1 MNTDDKRVS
10 EVLDGFQR
18 RGLYGF
24 ERSRLQ
30 PSLSASPSAI
40 GRALNRLA
48 TKGRVKRIRRDFH
61 VILPVEFSAQGMI
74 PYDWYLDDLMRSLG
88 TPYYIG
94 LLSAAALYG
103 AAHQQV
109 QQIQIV
115 TPRQERPIERPGL
128 SIRFFRKQNFDST
141 PLRSHKGHGGMLP
154 VSTPEATAIDL
165 VRYSRQIGGPDAVL
179 TVLGELAE
187 TMKPAALLSAA
198 DTEPESSPLQ
208 RLGWLLD
215 HLECPA
221 LSEPLHAALSN
232 RPNTSRTR
240 LDPAGGW
247 QGSSRNRWKVVENT
261 NPQSDL

>member
-10 EVLDGFQR
+10 EVLDDFQR

-40 GRALNRLA
+40 GRTLNRLA
-48 TKGRVKRIRRDFH
+48 AKGRVKRIRRDFH

-94 LLSAAALYG
+94 LLSAAALHG

-128 SIRFFRKQNFDST
+128 SIRFFRKQDFDST

-154 VSTPEATAIDL
+154 VSTPEATA
-165 VRYSRQIGGPDAVL
+165 AVFSKA
-179 TVLGELAE
+179 T
-187 TMKPAALLSAA
+187 
-198 DTEPESSPLQ
+198 
-208 RLGWLLD
+208 
-215 HLECPA
+215 
-221 LSEPLHAALSN
+221 
-232 RPNTSRTR
+232 
-240 LDPAGGW
+240 
-247 QGSSRNRWKVVENT
+247 
-261 NPQSDL
+261 

>member
-1 MNTDDKRVS
+1 MITDDKRVS
-10 EVLDGFQR
+10 EVLDDFQR

-24 ERSRLQ
+24 ERSRLE
-30 PSLSASPSAI
+30 PSLTTSPAAI
-40 GRALNRLA
+40 ERALHRLA

-61 VILPVEFSAQGMI
+61 VILPVEFSAQGML
-74 PYDWYLDDLMRSLG
+74 PYDWYLGDLMRSIG

-94 LLSAAALYG
+94 LQSAAAFYG

-128 SIRFFRKQNFDST
+128 SIRFFRKQNCEAT
-141 PLRSHKGHGGMLP
+141 LLRLHKGHSGMLP

-165 VRYSRQIGGPDAVL
+165 VRYSRQIGGLDAVL
-179 TVLGELAE
+179 TILSELAE
-187 TMKPAALLSAA
+187 AMQSADLASAA
-198 DTEPESSPLQ
+198 ETEPETSHLQ

-215 HLECPA
+215 RLEQPTLA
-221 LSEPLHAALSN
+221 DPLHDSVN
-232 RPNTSRTR
+232 RRPSLSRTR
-240 LDPAGGW
+240 LDPAEGW
-247 QGSSRNRWKVVENT
+247 QGSSRNRWKIVENA

>member
-1 MNTDDKRVS
+1 MINDDKRVS
-10 EVLDGFQR
+10 EVLDDFKR

-30 PSLSASPSAI
+30 PSLPASPAAI

-48 TKGRVKRIRRDFH
+48 VKGRVKRIRRDFH

-74 PYDWYLDDLMRSLG
+74 PYDWYVDDLMRSLG

-109 QQIQIV
+109 QQLQIV
-115 TPRQERPIERPGL
+115 TPRQERPIERPSL
-128 SIRFFRKQNFDST
+128 SIRFFRKLNFDST
-141 PLRSHKGHGGMLP
+141 PLRFHKGHGGMLP

-179 TVLGELAE
+179 TILGELAE
-187 TMKPAALLSAA
+187 AMQPAALLTAA
-198 DTEPESSPLQ
+198 DAEPESSPLQ

-215 HLECPA
+215 RLEHPDLA
-221 LSEPLHAALSN
+221 DPLHASIAQ
-232 RPNTSRTR
+232 RPKLSRTR
-240 LDPAGGW
+240 LDPAEGW
-247 QGSSRNRWKVVENT
+247 QGSSRNRWKVVENA

>member
-1 MNTDDKRVS
+1 MTTDDKRLS
-10 EVLDGFQR
+10 EVLDDFQR

-24 ERSRLQ
+24 ERTRLQ
-30 PSLSASPSAI
+30 PSLTASPAAI

-48 TKGRVKRIRRDFH
+48 AKGQVKRIRRDFH

-109 QQIQIV
+109 QQLQIV
-115 TPRQERPIERPGL
+115 IPRQERPIERPGL
-128 SIRFFRKQNFDST
+128 SIRFFRKQNFEAT

-154 VSTPEATAIDL
+154 VSTPESTAIDL

-179 TVLGELAE
+179 TILGELAE
-187 TMKPAALLSAA
+187 TMQPDALLSAA
-198 DTEPESSPLQ
+198 HAEPESSSLQ

-215 HLECPA
+215 RLEHPA
-221 LSEPLHAALSN
+221 LADPLHASLARRPTLS
-232 RPNTSRTR
+232 RIR
-240 LDPAGGW
+240 LDPAEGW
-247 QGSSRNRWKVVENT
+247 QGSSRNRWKVVENA